1 MKTEYWFVLKQSVFV
16 WRKGNECYF
25 YDSVSF
31 IGQHFTL
38 ENPDTIR
45 FVESISNIDN
55 LYSLLLKQEELKMS
69 GIQFIVKKLVS
80 LGLAKLINKC
90 EISERPIQLPPV
102 LNLQPDVHRLM
113 DGTLTDMT
121 VGYEVLKNLQVLNLK
136 LDDNLT
142 PLFISKLVGLLK
154 GVSHASLM
162 ELVIY
167 GYSSSLSIPEDFWL
181 QLETL
186 PCLKRFVLTLDTESC
201 HWVKELNGYISS
213 HLFFDFEIAPNTFS
227 LQLMEELKKME
238 IDFKYSFQI
247 FSEEDFE
254 WATKLIGNYQIEEY
268 LINPV
273 YTGRNLDFFQS
284 CIYVEERDILDSR
297 QTKQNIFAHQAL
309 NTNDFGKL
317 TITTDG
323 KVYANCHYPAIGS
336 VDEDIR
342 LLVYREMTKGT
353 SWLRVRD
360 MKPCSDCVFQWLCP
374 SPSDYELEIGKTNLC
389 HVVEDK

>member
-16 WRKGNECYF
+16 WIKGNECYF

-31 IGQHFTL
+31 VGQRFML
-38 ENPDTIR
+38 KDSETIR
-45 FVESISNIDN
+45 FVEALVDMDN
-55 LYSLLLKQEELKMS
+55 LYSLSLKQEDLKVT
-69 GIQFIVKKLVS
+69 GIQLVVEKLET
-80 LGLAKLINKC
+80 LGWAKLINKC
-90 EISERPIQLPPV
+90 DVNGRPIQLPPV
-102 LNLQPDVHRLM
+102 LNLQSDVRRLE
-113 DGTLTDMT
+113 DGTQTDMT
-121 VGYEVLKNLQVLNLK
+121 TGDGVLKNLQVLTLK

-142 PLFISKLVGLLK
+142 PLFINKLIGLLK
-154 GVSHASLM
+154 DVSHVSLM

-186 PCLKRFVLTLDTESC
+186 PCLKRFVLNLNEVSC
-201 HWVKELNGYISS
+201 RLVKQLKGHISS
-213 HLFFDFEIAPNTFS
+213 HLFFEFEIVPNTFS
-227 LQLMEELKKME
+227 LQLMEDLRRME
-238 IDFKYSFQI
+238 VDFKYSFRI

-254 WATKLIGNYQIEEY
+254 WATKLIENYQIEEY

>member
-1 MKTEYWFVLKQSVFV
+1 
-16 WRKGNECYF
+16 
-25 YDSVSF
+25 
-31 IGQHFTL
+31 
-38 ENPDTIR
+38 
-45 FVESISNIDN
+45 
-55 LYSLLLKQEELKMS
+55 
-69 GIQFIVKKLVS
+69 
-80 LGLAKLINKC
+80 
-90 EISERPIQLPPV
+90 
-102 LNLQPDVHRLM
+102 
-113 DGTLTDMT
+113 
-121 VGYEVLKNLQVLNLK
+121 
-136 LDDNLT
+136 
-142 PLFISKLVGLLK
+142 
-154 GVSHASLM
+154 
-162 ELVIY
+162 
-167 GYSSSLSIPEDFWL
+167 
-181 QLETL
+181 
-186 PCLKRFVLTLDTESC
+186 
-201 HWVKELNGYISS
+201 
-213 HLFFDFEIAPNTFS
+213 
-227 LQLMEELKKME
+227 MEELKKME

-254 WATKLIGNYQIEEY
+254 WATKLIENYQIEEY